1 MNVIRKLDPHVA
13 DLIAAGEVVERP
25 ASVVKELLEN
35 SIDAGAKHITVEIQR
50 GGMSLIRVTDDG
62 CGMSPEDAAMAFQ
75 RHATSKLR
83 DAYGLEAI
91 RTLGFRGEALAAI
104 ASVSRVQ
111 LMTRLRGSDE
121 GISLC
126 LEGGEE
132 RSREAVGC
140 PEGSTMLV
148 RDLFFNTPARLKF
161 MKKDSAEGSSVTDVV
176 IRQALSHPEISFRYL
191 REGKEEFQ
199 TPGNGK
205 LDGCIYALLGRDFA
219 MSMLP
224 ARGSGPEVQVEGF
237 VCPPANARGNRRAQ
251 FFFVNGRYVR
261 SALLQAALEQA
272 YRNRLFTGRFP
283 SCVLFVSLRHS
294 AVDVNVHP
302 AKTEVRFLQE
312 KAVFDAV
319 YRTVLAALDGERE
332 APAITLPGEAGEKK
346 NAAPEAAAP
355 VAAVPAEEAPLPAA
369 PPKAAPAVSTTAAK
383 PAPGRSAA
391 PMGGE
396 HRSVVYA
403 RNDTPRAPMPEIV
416 EQLVLRHPAAAYRHS
431 GAEEVKR
438 EEGKQELP
446 QKADPAPQEAAI
458 PAATAPKAAIPEE
471 GTVHET
477 LPGAEAEL
485 PRKILGEAFDAY
497 IVVEQ
502 GSELLLIDKHAAHE
516 RILFVRLKA
525 SQGPRMSQ
533 QLLSP
538 QVVETG
544 AEEAELLL
552 EHEEVLAELGLEAE
566 RFGPGALLLRCL
578 PEGFDPGEAAALL
591 DEVAEG
597 LRLGRKPGS
606 LGPRDEAFAAM
617 ACKAAIKAG
626 RASGKAEW
634 EPLVQ
639 AVISGQVKYCPHG
652 RPVTMRLTKSQIDRN
667 FKRS

>member
-35 SIDAGAKHITVEIQR
+35 SIDAGAGRITVEIQR
-50 GGMSLIRVTDDG
+50 GGMGLIRVTDDG

-126 LEGGEE
+126 LEAGEE
-132 RSREAVGC
+132 LSREAVGC

-161 MKKDSAEGSSVTDVV
+161 MKKDSSEGSSVTDVV

-219 MSMLP
+219 KTMLP
-224 ARGSGPEVQVEGF
+224 ARSSGPEVQVEGF
-237 VCPPANARGNRRAQ
+237 ICPPANARGNRRSQ

-283 SCVLFVSLRHS
+283 ACVLFVSLKHS

-319 YRTVLAALDGERE
+319 YRTVLAALAGEQS
-332 APAITLPGEAGEKK
+332 APAITLPGEGREP
-346 NAAPEAAAP
+346 AAPAAEAAAP
-355 VAAVPAEEAPLPAA
+355 AKELPTEAPPAKTPA
-369 PPKAAPAVSTTAAK
+369 AAPAAEAAAPAGK
-383 PAPGRSAA
+383 SGAGRGAAPGFA
-391 PMGGE
+391 PGG
-396 HRSVVYA
+396 RSVVYP
-403 RNDTPRAPMPEIV
+403 REEVPRAPMPKIV
-416 EQLVLRHPAAAYRHS
+416 EQLVMRQPVPEYRHS
-431 GAEEVKR
+431 GPEQEGAAPLPREAEEESLPLPPQPEAPLPEPMPESEQTALPLQ
-438 EEGKQELP
+438 EEE
-446 QKADPAPQEAAI
+446 
-458 PAATAPKAAIPEE
+458 TPEYSY
-471 GTVHET
+471 
-477 LPGAEAEL
+477 
-485 PRKILGEAFDAY
+485 RILGEAFEAY
-497 IVVEQ
+497 ILVES
-502 GSELLLIDKHAAHE
+502 GSELLLVDKHAAHE
-516 RILFVRLKA
+516 RLLFDKLKDA
-525 SQGPRMSQ
+525 QGARMSQ

-538 QVVETG
+538 QVVELG

-552 EHEEVLAELGLEAE
+552 EHGEVLAGLGLEAE

-578 PEGFDPGEAAALL
+578 PEGFAPEEAAALL
-591 DEVAEG
+591 DELAEG
-597 LRLGRKPGS
+597 LRLGRRPGS

-626 RASGKAEW
+626 RRSQSAEW
-634 EPLVQ
+634 EPLVR
-639 AVISGQVKYCPHG
+639 AVLSGQVKYCPHG